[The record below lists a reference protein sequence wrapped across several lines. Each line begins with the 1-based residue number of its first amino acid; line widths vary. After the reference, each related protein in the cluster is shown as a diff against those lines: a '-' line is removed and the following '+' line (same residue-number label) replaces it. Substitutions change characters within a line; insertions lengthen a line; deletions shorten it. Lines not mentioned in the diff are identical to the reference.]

1 VHLHLFATHLRLQM
15 SSLTFG
21 SAGHAAVTRQ
31 PKRASATTT
40 TTFST
45 PRHHTLR
52 TANKQHNKPHRMAAK
67 LLGMSLNNSFVHK
80 SAY

>member
-1 VHLHLFATHLRLQM
+1 M

-21 SAGHAAVTRQ
+21 SAGQAAVTRQ

-40 TTFST
+40 TTTFLT

-52 TANKQHNKPHRMAAK
+52 AATKQHNKLHRMAAK
-67 LLGMSLNNSFVHK
+67 LLWYVVQ
-80 SAY
+80 

>member
-1 VHLHLFATHLRLQM
+1 M

-21 SAGHAAVTRQ
+21 SAGQAAVTRQ

-40 TTFST
+40 TTTTFLT

-52 TANKQHNKPHRMAAK
+52 AATKQHNKLHRMAAK
-67 LLGMSLNNSFVHK
+67 LLWYVVQ
-80 SAY
+80 